1 MFFAFLLLWCVLS
14 VEVLLAQIWALCCSL
29 VLFDVCSWVKLLLWC
44 VHWVRGYVGC
54 KSRGCSLLG
63 QLNPGLFC
71 QSEYLRWQKVLLEL
85 ELIRRGTKGY
95 IQLIYTVLT
104 IHCALLV
111 MKRILCWKRMRREM
125 LECCIL
131 TNWSISYQKLLKFVK
146 YILIRKYNLALKK
159 AVKIY

>member
-1 MFFAFLLLWCVLS
+1 MCVVSRSAAGSDMSSVLLPGFVWCVFLS
-14 VEVLLAQIWALCCSL
+14 EAVALMCTLGTRVCWVQIQRLFSAGAAEPWALL
-29 VLFDVCSWVKLLLWC
+29 
-44 VHWVRGYVGC
+44 
-54 KSRGCSLLG
+54 
-63 QLNPGLFC
+63 
-71 QSEYLRWQKVLLEL
+71 SEYLRWQKVLLEL